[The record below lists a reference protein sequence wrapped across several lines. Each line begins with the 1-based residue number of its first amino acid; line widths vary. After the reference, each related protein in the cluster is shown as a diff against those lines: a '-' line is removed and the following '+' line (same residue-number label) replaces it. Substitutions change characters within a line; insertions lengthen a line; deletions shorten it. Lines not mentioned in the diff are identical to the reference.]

1 MSFETIPSSV
11 NSLSSAQDEAVSDM
25 HAVDQPS
32 APLRSRRAIV
42 TRTAGRQH
50 GPVKRLVSPSDL
62 GEVLKPFVFLDYF
75 DNSMKA
81 DMRFSMHPH
90 SGLATTT
97 VLLEGEV
104 AYEDTTGASG
114 IMPSGGVEWMN
125 AGKGVWH
132 DGQAR
137 GDGPVRGYQLW
148 VALPPELELGA
159 PHSQYLSASEI
170 PRTGPAR
177 VILGR
182 YGNAESPVP
191 VPRGINYLLV
201 RLSAGEQW
209 QYTPPAGHTV
219 AWLGVQRGAL
229 RVAGESVSNEV
240 VVFAES
246 EDVLAFTASED
257 SEFVIGSAVPHPH
270 DLVLGYYSVHT
281 SPEALRVGEARI
293 AEIGAQL
300 RRRGRIG

>member
-1 MSFETIPSSV
+1 MSFETIPSQSPAEDGA
-11 NSLSSAQDEAVSDM
+11 LLDLKTTA
-25 HAVDQPS
+25 QPS
-32 APLRSRRAIV
+32 ASLRGARAIV

-50 GPVKRLVSPSDL
+50 GPVKRLVSPAEL
-62 GEVLKPFVFLDYF
+62 GEMLKPFVFLDYF
-75 DNSMKA
+75 DSSTKA
-81 DMRFSMHPH
+81 EMRYSMHPH

-104 AYEDTTGASG
+104 EYEDTTGASG
-114 IMPSGGVEWMN
+114 IMPAGGVEWMN
-125 AGKGVWH
+125 AGGGVWH
-132 DGQAR
+132 DGRAR

-159 PHSQYLSASEI
+159 PLSQYLSTNEV

-182 YGNAESPVP
+182 YGNVESPVP
-191 VPRGINYLLV
+191 APPGINYLLV

-219 AWLGVQRGAL
+219 AWLSIQRGAL
-229 RVAGESVSNEV
+229 RIADEAISNEL
-240 VVFAES
+240 VVFGDS
-246 EDVLAFTASED
+246 EDVLAFTADED
-257 SEFVIGSAVPHPH
+257 SEFVLGSAVAHPH
-270 DLVLGYYSVHT
+270 NLVLGYYSVHT
-281 SPEALRVGEARI
+281 SSEALRAGEARI
-293 AEIGAQL
+293 KEIGAQL

>member
-1 MSFETIPSSV
+1 MSFETIPSRVPSQG
-11 NSLSSAQDEAVSDM
+11 SAEDGALPDM
-25 HAVDQPS
+25 QTAAHTSGSPRGA
-32 APLRSRRAIV
+32 RAIV
-42 TRTAGRQH
+42 TRTTGRQH

-75 DNSMKA
+75 DSQVEA
-81 DMRFSMHPH
+81 EMRFSMHPH

-104 AYEDTTGASG
+104 EYEDTTGASG

-125 AGKGVWH
+125 AGRGVWH
-132 DGQAR
+132 DGRAR

-159 PHSQYLSASEI
+159 PQSQYLSASEV

-182 YGNAESPVP
+182 YGNVESPVP
-191 VPRGINYLLV
+191 APPGINYLLV
-201 RLSAGEQW
+201 RLSAGERW
-209 QYTPPAGHTV
+209 KYTPPTGHNV
-219 AWLGVQRGAL
+219 AWLSVQRGAL
-229 RVAGESVSNEV
+229 RIADEPISNEL
-240 VVFAES
+240 VVFGES
-246 EDVLAFTASED
+246 EDDLAFTADED
-257 SEFVIGSAVPHPH
+257 SEFVLGSAVPHPH
-270 DLVLGYYSVHT
+270 HLVLGYYSVHT
-281 SPEALRVGEARI
+281 SSEALRAGEARI
-293 AEIGAQL
+293 KEIGAQL